1 MRVCV
6 CTRKWGGRCGKN
18 VKRRNHPSSF
28 FIFILFACNK
38 NKLHTYYQYTSFIER
53 TTQQRPSSS
62 FLISMA
68 LCSRVVVESSSSSMM
83 MRRGAAF
90 NNNHSNKKK
99 IFLSFLLTKR
109 RITRFSGLTNS
120 GSSSFEQ
127 RGGEEEENNKDK
139 KDELVIITNDALHYA
154 STMTQK
160 RNEVEEYLQKCD
172 SLELEL
178 QLALAAEDYDAAS
191 KIKKNLQPENS
202 DEDINFSMLC
212 DLCRRVNQP
221 PTSIIGSSAYETE
234 TEEITMAARK
244 LGLIGDPRAL
254 PALARALRMPTESA
268 KAQFERAKAH
278 AQIERSMWTL
288 FGKSGD
294 MELDLLLQKGRDIMH
309 GKYVNRILEG
319 RVEHEPTEE
328 EIKEKIRDFKQE
340 RARSLSESIDIFTT
354 IIEKSNGLFAEAWN
368 QRATALYLRGDLA
381 SAYADA
387 EEAFRLNPYH
397 FGARSGMGLCKLGMR
412 CYDEA
417 LMMFESTLEINPR
430 IDSIKGQSKRL
441 RKMMEKPRVEQQKLK
456 DVLEDYK
463 RSIAPSSDSS
473 QRKDDDSETPRM

>member
-1 MRVCV
+1 M
-6 CTRKWGGRCGKN
+6 N
-18 VKRRNHPSSF
+18 E
-28 FIFILFACNK
+28 
-38 NKLHTYYQYTSFIER
+38 Q
-53 TTQQRPSSS
+53 QQRPSSSS

-221 PTSIIGSSAYETE
+221 PTSKIGSSADETE

-254 PALARALRMPTESA
+254 PALARALRMPTVS
-268 KAQFERAKAH
+268 AKAH

-294 MELDLLLQKGRDIMH
+294 MELDLLLQKGQDIMH

-319 RVEHEPTEE
+319 RVEHEPTKE
-328 EIKEKIRDFKQE
+328 EIKEKMRDFEQE

-368 QRATALYLRGDLA
+368 QRATALYLRGDFA

-397 FGARSGMGLCKLGMR
+397 FGARSGMGLCKFGMR

-430 IDSIKGQSKRL
+430 IESIKGQSKRL

>member
-1 MRVCV
+1 
-6 CTRKWGGRCGKN
+6 
-18 VKRRNHPSSF
+18 
-28 FIFILFACNK
+28 
-38 NKLHTYYQYTSFIER
+38 
-53 TTQQRPSSS
+53 
-62 FLISMA
+62 
-68 LCSRVVVESSSSSMM
+68 MM

-90 NNNHSNKKK
+90 KNNHNKKKK

-120 GSSSFEQ
+120 SSFEQ
-127 RGGEEEENNKDK
+127 RGGGGEEEEENNKDK

-254 PALARALRMPTESA
+254 PALARALRMPTVS
-268 KAQFERAKAH
+268 AKAH

-319 RVEHEPTEE
+319 RVEHEPTKE
-328 EIKEKIRDFKQE
+328 EIKEKMRDFEQE
-340 RARSLSESIDIFTT
+340 KARSLSESIDIFTT

-368 QRATALYLRGDLA
+368 QRATALYLRGDFA

-397 FGARSGMGLCKLGMR
+397 FGARSGMGLCKFGMR

-430 IDSIKGQSKRL
+430 IESIQRHSKQL

-473 QRKDDDSETPRM
+473 QRKDDDSETPKV

>member
-1 MRVCV
+1 M
-6 CTRKWGGRCGKN
+6 
-18 VKRRNHPSSF
+18 KRRGEISLTF
-28 FIFILFACNK
+28 FVLHFYSFACK
-38 NKLHTYYQYTSFIER
+38 TK
-53 TTQQRPSSS
+53 TTNSILTRDILLLLNEQQQRPSSSS

-221 PTSIIGSSAYETE
+221 PTSKIGSSADETE

-254 PALARALRMPTESA
+254 PALARALRMPTVSA
-268 KAQFERAKAH
+268 KAKNVSAKAH

-430 IDSIKGQSKRL
+430 IESIKGQSKRL

>member
-1 MRVCV
+1 M
-6 CTRKWGGRCGKN
+6 
-18 VKRRNHPSSF
+18 KRRGEISLTF
-28 FIFILFACNK
+28 FVLHFYSFACK
-38 NKLHTYYQYTSFIER
+38 TK
-53 TTQQRPSSS
+53 TTNSILTRDILLLLNEQQQRPSSSS

-221 PTSIIGSSAYETE
+221 PTSKIGSSADETE

>member
-1 MRVCV
+1 M
-6 CTRKWGGRCGKN
+6 
-18 VKRRNHPSSF
+18 KRRGEISLTF
-28 FIFILFACNK
+28 FVLHFYSFACKTKTKNK
-38 NKLHTYYQYTSFIER
+38 NKTNSILTSILLLLNEQ
-53 TTQQRPSSS
+53 QQRPSSSS

-221 PTSIIGSSAYETE
+221 PTSKIGSSADETE

-254 PALARALRMPTESA
+254 PALARALRMPTVS
-268 KAQFERAKAH
+268 AKAH

-294 MELDLLLQKGRDIMH
+294 MELDLLLQKGQDIMH

-319 RVEHEPTEE
+319 RVEHEPTKE
-328 EIKEKIRDFKQE
+328 EIKEKMRDFEQE

-368 QRATALYLRGDLA
+368 QRATALYLRGDFA

-397 FGARSGMGLCKLGMR
+397 FGARSGMGLCKFGMR

-430 IDSIKGQSKRL
+430 IESIKGQSKRL

-473 QRKDDDSETPRM
+473 QRKDDDSETPKM

>member
-1 MRVCV
+1 M
-6 CTRKWGGRCGKN
+6 
-18 VKRRNHPSSF
+18 KRRGEISLTF
-28 FIFILFACNK
+28 FVLHFYSFACKTKTKNK
-38 NKLHTYYQYTSFIER
+38 NKTNSILTSILLLLNEQ
-53 TTQQRPSSS
+53 QQRPSSSS

-127 RGGEEEENNKDK
+127 RGGGGEEEEENNKDK

-221 PTSIIGSSAYETE
+221 PTSKIGSSADETE

>member
-1 MRVCV
+1 M
-6 CTRKWGGRCGKN
+6 
-18 VKRRNHPSSF
+18 KRRGEISLTF
-28 FIFILFACNK
+28 FVLHFYSFACK
-38 NKLHTYYQYTSFIER
+38 TK
-53 TTQQRPSSS
+53 TTNSILTRDILLLLNEQQQRPSSSS

-127 RGGEEEENNKDK
+127 RGGEEEENK

-221 PTSIIGSSAYETE
+221 PTSKIGSSADETE

-254 PALARALRMPTESA
+254 PALARALRMPTVSA
-268 KAQFERAKAH
+268 KAKNVSAKAH

-309 GKYVNRILEG
+309 GKYMNRILEG

-328 EIKEKIRDFKQE
+328 EIKEQIRDFEQE

-430 IDSIKGQSKRL
+430 IESIKGQSKRL

-473 QRKDDDSETPRM
+473 QRKDDDSETPKM

>member
-127 RGGEEEENNKDK
+127 RGGGGEEEEENNKDK

-221 PTSIIGSSAYETE
+221 PTSKIGSSADATE

-254 PALARALRMPTESA
+254 PALARALRMPTVS
-268 KAQFERAKAH
+268 AKAH

-309 GKYVNRILEG
+309 GKYMNRILEG

-328 EIKEKIRDFKQE
+328 EIKEQIRDFEQE
-340 RARSLSESIDIFTT
+340 RARSLSESIDIFTR

-473 QRKDDDSETPRM
+473 QRKDDDSETPKM

>member
-1 MRVCV
+1 M
-6 CTRKWGGRCGKN
+6 
-18 VKRRNHPSSF
+18 KRRGEISLIIHPLLRSSF
-28 FIFILFACNK
+28 LFFFLLQNK
-38 NKLHTYYQYTSFIER
+38 NKLHTYFTTSILLLLNEQ
-53 TTQQRPSSS
+53 QQRPSSSS

-191 KIKKNLQPENS
+191 KIKKNLQAENS
-202 DEDINFSMLC
+202 DEDINFSMLG

-221 PTSIIGSSAYETE
+221 PTSKIGSSADETE

-254 PALARALRMPTESA
+254 PALARALRMPTVS
-268 KAQFERAKAH
+268 AKAH

-309 GKYVNRILEG
+309 GKYMNRILEG
-319 RVEHEPTEE
+319 RVEHEPTKE
-328 EIKEKIRDFKQE
+328 EIKEKRLLALSSSQVIFE
-340 RARSLSESIDIFTT
+340 LRSLSKVDISPTESSVSLPIIFFTSFTFLEFSSSILSASFT
-354 IIEKSNGLFAEAWN
+354 ISKSS
-368 QRATALYLRGDLA
+368 A
-381 SAYADA
+381 S
-387 EEAFRLNPYH
+387 
-397 FGARSGMGLCKLGMR
+397 
-412 CYDEA
+412 
-417 LMMFESTLEINPR
+417 
-430 IDSIKGQSKRL
+430 
-441 RKMMEKPRVEQQKLK
+441 
-456 DVLEDYK
+456 
-463 RSIAPSSDSS
+463 
-473 QRKDDDSETPRM
+473 

>member
-1 MRVCV
+1 M
-6 CTRKWGGRCGKN
+6 
-18 VKRRNHPSSF
+18 KRRGEISLTF
-28 FIFILFACNK
+28 FVLHFYSFACK
-38 NKLHTYYQYTSFIER
+38 TK
-53 TTQQRPSSS
+53 TTNSILTRDILLLLNEQQQRPSSSS

-221 PTSIIGSSAYETE
+221 PTSKIGSSADETE

-328 EIKEKIRDFKQE
+328 EIKEQIRDFEQE

-430 IDSIKGQSKRL
+430 IESIKGQSKRL

>member
-1 MRVCV
+1 M
-6 CTRKWGGRCGKN
+6 N
-18 VKRRNHPSSF
+18 E
-28 FIFILFACNK
+28 
-38 NKLHTYYQYTSFIER
+38 QQ
-53 TTQQRPSSS
+53 QQRPSSSS

-68 LCSRVVVESSSSSMM
+68 LCCQNVVESSSSSMM

-90 NNNHSNKKK
+90 KNNHNKKKK

-120 GSSSFEQ
+120 SSFEQ
-127 RGGEEEENNKDK
+127 RGGGGEEEEENNKDK

-202 DEDINFSMLC
+202 DDDEADINFSMLC

-221 PTSIIGSSAYETE
+221 PASVIGSSADETE

-254 PALARALRMPTESA
+254 PALARALRMPTVS
-268 KAQFERAKAH
+268 AKAH

-294 MELDLLLQKGRDIMH
+294 MELDLLLQKGQDIMH

-319 RVEHEPTEE
+319 RVEHEPTKE
-328 EIKEKIRDFKQE
+328 EIKEKMRDFEQE
-340 RARSLSESIDIFTT
+340 KARSLSESIDIFTT

-368 QRATALYLRGDLA
+368 QRATALYLRGDFA

-397 FGARSGMGLCKLGMR
+397 FGARSGMGLCKFGMR

-430 IDSIKGQSKRL
+430 IESIQRHSKQL

-473 QRKDDDSETPRM
+473 QRKDDDSETPKV

>member
-1 MRVCV
+1 M
-6 CTRKWGGRCGKN
+6 
-18 VKRRNHPSSF
+18 KRRGEISLTF
-28 FIFILFACNK
+28 FVLHFYSFACK
-38 NKLHTYYQYTSFIER
+38 TK
-53 TTQQRPSSS
+53 TTNSILTRDILLLLNEQQQRPSSSS

-430 IDSIKGQSKRL
+430 IESIKGQSKRL

-473 QRKDDDSETPRM
+473 QRKDDDSETPKM

>member
-1 MRVCV
+1 M
-6 CTRKWGGRCGKN
+6 
-18 VKRRNHPSSF
+18 KRRGEISLTF
-28 FIFILFACNK
+28 FVLHFYSFACK
-38 NKLHTYYQYTSFIER
+38 TK
-53 TTQQRPSSS
+53 TTNSILTRDILLLLNEQQQRPSSSS

-221 PTSIIGSSAYETE
+221 PTSKIGSSADETE

-254 PALARALRMPTESA
+254 PALARALRMPTVS
-268 KAQFERAKAH
+268 AKAH

-328 EIKEKIRDFKQE
+328 EIKEQIRDFEQE

-368 QRATALYLRGDLA
+368 QRATALYLRGDFA

-397 FGARSGMGLCKLGMR
+397 FGARSGMGLCKFGMR

-430 IDSIKGQSKRL
+430 IESIKGQSKRL

-473 QRKDDDSETPRM
+473 QRKDDDSETPKM

>member
-1 MRVCV
+1 M
-6 CTRKWGGRCGKN
+6 
-18 VKRRNHPSSF
+18 KRRGEISLTF
-28 FIFILFACNK
+28 FVLHFYSFACK
-38 NKLHTYYQYTSFIER
+38 TK
-53 TTQQRPSSS
+53 TTNSILTRDILLLLNEQQQRPSSSS

-430 IDSIKGQSKRL
+430 IESIKGQSKRL

>member
-1 MRVCV
+1 MKSKEISL
-6 CTRKWGGRCGKN
+6 TL
-18 VKRRNHPSSF
+18 
-28 FIFILFACNK
+28 FIFYSFCLQNK
-38 NKLHTYYQYTSFIER
+38 NKLLYFFYINEQQQ
-53 TTQQRPSSS
+53 QQRPSSS

-68 LCSRVVVESSSSSMM
+68 LCSRVVAESSSSSMM

-90 NNNHSNKKK
+90 KNNHHNKKK

-109 RITRFSGLTNS
+109 RIIIRFSGLTNS
-120 GSSSFEQ
+120 SSSSFEQ
-127 RGGEEEENNKDK
+127 RGGGEEEENNKDE

-202 DEDINFSMLC
+202 DDEADINFSMLC

-221 PTSIIGSSAYETE
+221 PASVIGSSDDETE
-234 TEEITMAARK
+234 SEEITMAARK

-254 PALARALRMPTESA
+254 PALARALRMLTVS
-268 KAQFERAKAH
+268 AKAH
-278 AQIERSMWTL
+278 AQIEQSMWTL

-294 MELDLLLQKGRDIMH
+294 MELDLLLQKGQDIMH
-309 GKYVNRILEG
+309 GKYVIPRLEG
-319 RVEHEPTEE
+319 EVGQNEKNAVVEIERNGGAPTKEEMEEKMRVFEQ
-328 EIKEKIRDFKQE
+328 EK
-340 RARSLSESIDIFTT
+340 ARSLSKSIDIFTT

-368 QRATALYLRGDLA
+368 QRATALYLRGDFA

-397 FGARSGMGLCKLGMR
+397 FGARSGMGLCKFGMR

-430 IDSIKGQSKRL
+430 IESIQRHSKQL

-473 QRKDDDSETPRM
+473 QRKDDDSETPKM

>member
-1 MRVCV
+1 M
-6 CTRKWGGRCGKN
+6 
-18 VKRRNHPSSF
+18 KRRGEISLTF
-28 FIFILFACNK
+28 FVLHFYSFACK
-38 NKLHTYYQYTSFIER
+38 TK
-53 TTQQRPSSS
+53 TTNSILTRDILLLLNEQQQRPSSSS

-221 PTSIIGSSAYETE
+221 PTSKIGSSADETE

-254 PALARALRMPTESA
+254 PALARALRMPTVSA
-268 KAQFERAKAH
+268 KAKNVSAKAH

-319 RVEHEPTEE
+319 RVEHEPTKE
-328 EIKEKIRDFKQE
+328 EIKEKMRDFEQE

-430 IDSIKGQSKRL
+430 IESIKGQSKRL

-473 QRKDDDSETPRM
+473 QRKDDDSETPKM

>member
-1 MRVCV
+1 M
-6 CTRKWGGRCGKN
+6 
-18 VKRRNHPSSF
+18 KRRGEISLTVSVLHFYS
-28 FIFILFACNK
+28 FACK
-38 NKLHTYYQYTSFIER
+38 TK
-53 TTQQRPSSS
+53 TTNSILTRDILLLLNEQQQRPSSSS

-127 RGGEEEENNKDK
+127 RGGGGEEEEENNKDK

-154 STMTQK
+154 SSMTQK

-202 DEDINFSMLC
+202 DDEADINFSMLC

-221 PTSIIGSSAYETE
+221 PASIIGSSADETE

-254 PALARALRMPTESA
+254 PALARALRMPTVS
-268 KAQFERAKAH
+268 AKAH

-294 MELDLLLQKGRDIMH
+294 MELDLLLQKGQDIMH
-309 GKYVNRILEG
+309 GKYVNRILKGEV
-319 RVEHEPTEE
+319 RHEPTKE
-328 EIKEKIRDFKQE
+328 EIKEKMRDFEQE
-340 RARSLSESIDIFTT
+340 KARSLSESIDIFTT

-368 QRATALYLRGDLA
+368 QRATALYLRGDFA

-397 FGARSGMGLCKLGMR
+397 FGARSGMGLCKFGMR

-430 IDSIKGQSKRL
+430 IESIQRHSKQL

-473 QRKDDDSETPRM
+473 QRKDDDSETPKM

>member
-1 MRVCV
+1 M
-6 CTRKWGGRCGKN
+6 
-18 VKRRNHPSSF
+18 KRRGEISLTF
-28 FIFILFACNK
+28 FVLHFYSFACK
-38 NKLHTYYQYTSFIER
+38 TK
-53 TTQQRPSSS
+53 TTNSILTRDILLLLNEQQQRPSSSS

-221 PTSIIGSSAYETE
+221 PTSKIGSSADETE

-309 GKYVNRILEG
+309 GKYMNRILEG

-328 EIKEKIRDFKQE
+328 EIKEQIRDFEQE
-340 RARSLSESIDIFTT
+340 RARSLSESIDIFTR